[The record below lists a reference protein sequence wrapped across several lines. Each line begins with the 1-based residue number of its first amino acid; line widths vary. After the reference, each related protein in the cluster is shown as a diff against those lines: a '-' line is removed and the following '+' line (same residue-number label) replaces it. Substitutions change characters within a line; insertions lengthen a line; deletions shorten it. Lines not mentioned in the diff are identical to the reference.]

1 MSCLEQLTLY
11 IHVKGRNRV
20 LDGTYVQRDILDY
33 MPQLHSFTF
42 YIGTYVDTIGLSYK
56 LSNENIRRTLTNIGQ
71 QHATSIVNY
80 VSTDKAACSIFSLPF
95 AFDYLEH
102 LGNAFP
108 NIVFTY
114 VTYLLV
120 EDDDPFKHEFFI
132 RIARSFPLLK
142 YLRIFNI
149 ESPVLCDLMTSESGN
164 NKLYKRDHD
173 CSQIEENNNKKK
185 KHNMCSKC
193 QDREDMKTLLT
204 IATSGTH
211 FTFNNQYYKQH
222 NGVAMGSP
230 LAPIIAD
237 IFMIN
242 LENNIMKKLR
252 NSGVLWD
259 IARKNGY
266 PYNFVECQIR
276 HTLNRYL
283 RKQKMNE
290 TENKKDCQDNNIKEI
305 KDKNKN
311 DNIIV
316 DVPYVGKSTSKF
328 IKDIKQ
334 LAKRIKPETSILAI
348 QRPSPKVGQ
357 FFKNKDKTL
366 KNSQSGVVYQI
377 KCNSCSSSYIGQT
390 NRQLTRRLKEHGEI
404 QINPTKQQQQKQ
416 KSLQHQQQLH
426 QLRRS
431 DRIASKNLPI
441 ISYYES
447 DTSSDTIS
455 DNGMF
460 LINNQNESKNNSAV
474 YRHMTETNH
483 QMDWQNVKLLYKDKH
498 PYKLLVKESL
508 AILEHVPTLNLT
520 TQSTPLIPFS
530 LFSCTHKL
538 SDTSINVT
546 IPFCEPQA
554 TRRP

>member
-1 MSCLEQLTLY
+1 
-11 IHVKGRNRV
+11 
-20 LDGTYVQRDILDY
+20 
-33 MPQLHSFTF
+33 
-42 YIGTYVDTIGLSYK
+42 
-56 LSNENIRRTLTNIGQ
+56 
-71 QHATSIVNY
+71 
-80 VSTDKAACSIFSLPF
+80 
-95 AFDYLEH
+95 
-102 LGNAFP
+102 
-108 NIVFTY
+108 
-114 VTYLLV
+114 
-120 EDDDPFKHEFFI
+120 
-132 RIARSFPLLK
+132 
-142 YLRIFNI
+142 
-149 ESPVLCDLMTSESGN
+149 
-164 NKLYKRDHD
+164 
-173 CSQIEENNNKKK
+173 
-185 KHNMCSKC
+185 
-193 QDREDMKTLLT
+193 
-204 IATSGTH
+204 
-211 FTFNNQYYKQH
+211 
-222 NGVAMGSP
+222 
-230 LAPIIAD
+230 
-237 IFMIN
+237 
-242 LENNIMKKLR
+242 
-252 NSGVLWD
+252 
-259 IARKNGY
+259 
-266 PYNFVECQIR
+266 
-276 HTLNRYL
+276 
-283 RKQKMNE
+283 
-290 TENKKDCQDNNIKEI
+290 
-305 KDKNKN
+305 
-311 DNIIV
+311 
-316 DVPYVGKSTSKF
+316 
-328 IKDIKQ
+328 
-334 LAKRIKPETSILAI
+334 
-348 QRPSPKVGQ
+348 KVGQ

-366 KNSQSGVVYQI
+366 KNPQCGVVYQI
-377 KCNSCSSSYIGQT
+377 KCNSCTSSYIGQT